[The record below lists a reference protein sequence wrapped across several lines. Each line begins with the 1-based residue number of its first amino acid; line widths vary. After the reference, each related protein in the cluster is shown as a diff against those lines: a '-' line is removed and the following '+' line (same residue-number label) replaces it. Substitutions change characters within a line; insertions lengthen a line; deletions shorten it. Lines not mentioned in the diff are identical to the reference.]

1 MGKSPSDAAG
11 DDGESAATVSTAAP
25 WLDVAEVI
33 LVGIG
38 ADRRVTAINR
48 KGCEVLGLPE
58 SEIIGRDWFASFVP
72 ERDRERTSAGFDA
85 LIAGDLADAEFFD
98 NTIVTASGEERL
110 IAWHN
115 AFLRGTDG
123 AVIGTVSSG
132 EDVTDRHRAEQS
144 QREFEHR
151 VRVVLEG
158 VHDAIVL
165 IDPET
170 MSLVEFNDR
179 ACRLLGYTREEFRHL
194 TLADIEGAETREAT
208 AEHIE
213 AVKRSGMDVFETVH
227 RAKDGSLRHVE
238 VKVRAV
244 ALHGRQLLQS
254 MWRDVTDTRQA
265 EHALRTSRARL
276 QRILDTAPVGIGEVR
291 DRVFTWVSSRVCEML
306 GYGEDELIG
315 QSSRMLYA
323 SDGEFE
329 RVGRLKYAQIAASGS
344 GQVDTTWRRKDGT
357 VIDIDLRSSVLDPA
371 ERPPR
376 VIFTALDIS
385 ERRRAETALRES
397 EERFR
402 AIFEQAAVGVAQIDT
417 ATGRFLRV
425 NQKYCQIVGLDSD
438 AMTAQTFMAI
448 THPDDLDEDL
458 ANMRRLV
465 RGECRDFSMEKRY
478 IRPDGS
484 IVWVNMTVSPMW
496 QQGEEPRTHIAVV
509 VDITPRK
516 TLEDEFRQAQK
527 LEAVGRLAGGIAHD
541 FNNIL
546 QAVVMQV
553 ELAKRHVDAGDPNHE
568 LLTGIAD
575 GAGRAADLTRQLLAF
590 SRRQMLRPREV
601 DLNQLIPD
609 ALKMVRRL
617 IGEHIDITFSPDSD
631 LPQVSVDPVQMEQV
645 MMNLCINAR
654 DAMPDG
660 GQISIATMTT
670 TIDPNRARALEL
682 RRPGLHVAV
691 VVADSGTGIDRD
703 TRERIFEPFFTT
715 KKLGEGTG
723 LGLSTVYGI
732 VRQHGGA
739 IEVCSETGCG
749 ATFTIY
755 LAAVERAVAATK
767 PDREEWVAV
776 GGHETVLLA
785 EDEPA
790 VRHLVQEMLEDAG
803 YSVLVAEDGQ
813 QAVELFEAEPD
824 AVGLAL
830 LDVVMPRV
838 GGRQAYARMA
848 AVRPD
853 LPVVFASGYSGDVV
867 HSRYQIDSGHRL
879 IQKPFTGRDL
889 LRVVR
894 DALDGGGRGD
904 SSSLDDGAG
913 QEGPPE

>member
-1 MGKSPSDAAG
+1 MPKTPSVAAG
-11 DDGESAATVSTAAP
+11 HDGESAASVSSAAP
-25 WLDVAEVI
+25 WLEVAEVI

-38 ADRRVTAINR
+38 ADHRVTAINR

-85 LIAGDLADAEFFD
+85 LITGDLAEAESFE
-98 NTIVTASGEERL
+98 NTIASASGEERL

-115 AFLRGTDG
+115 AFLRAPDG

-165 IDPET
+165 IDPE
-170 MSLVEFNDR
+170 SLSMVEFNDR
-179 ACRLLGYTREEFRHL
+179 ACRLLGYTRNEFRHL
-194 TLADIEGAETREAT
+194 TLADIEVAETPDVT
-208 AEHIE
+208 VDHVD
-213 AVKRSGMDVFETVH
+213 AVKRSGVDVFETVH
-227 RAKDGSLRHVE
+227 RAKDGSLRNVE

-244 ALHGRQLLQS
+244 ALQGRQLLQS
-254 MWRDVTDTRQA
+254 MWRDVTETRQA
-265 EHALRTSRARL
+265 EDALR
-276 QRILDTAPVGIGEVR
+276 D
-291 DRVFTWVSSRVCEML
+291 
-306 GYGEDELIG
+306 
-315 QSSRMLYA
+315 
-323 SDGEFE
+323 
-329 RVGRLKYAQIAASGS
+329 
-344 GQVDTTWRRKDGT
+344 
-357 VIDIDLRSSVLDPA
+357 
-371 ERPPR
+371 
-376 VIFTALDIS
+376 
-385 ERRRAETALRES
+385 S

-417 ATGRFLRV
+417 ITGRFLRV

-438 AMTAQTFMAI
+438 AMMAQTFMAI
-448 THPDDLDEDL
+448 TQPDDLRDDL
-458 ANMRRLV
+458 ANMQRLV
-465 RGECRDFSMEKRY
+465 RGECRDFSMEKRH

-484 IVWVNMTVSPMW
+484 FVWVNLTVSPMW
-496 QQGEEPRTHIAVV
+496 QPGEEPRTHIAVI

-553 ELAKRHVDAGDPNHE
+553 ELAKRHVDVDDSGHE

-575 GAGRAADLTRQLLAF
+575 GAARAADLTRQLLAF
-590 SRRQMLRPREV
+590 SRRQMLRPRDV
-601 DLNQLIPD
+601 DLNRLIPD

-617 IGEHIDITFSPDSD
+617 IGEYIDIAFSPDSD

-660 GQISIATMTT
+660 GEISIATMRTT
-670 TIDPNRARALEL
+670 VDPNRARALEL

-739 IEVCSETGCG
+739 IEVSSETGCG

-755 LAAVERAVAATK
+755 LAAVEGAVAATE
-767 PDREEWVAV
+767 PDRDEWVAV

-790 VRHLVQEMLEDAG
+790 VRELVQEMLEDAG
-803 YSVLVAEDGQ
+803 YTIVVAKDGQ
-813 QAVELFEAEPD
+813 QAVEIFEVDPD
-824 AVGLAL
+824 AVDLAL
-830 LDVVMPRV
+830 LDVVMPRL
-838 GGRQAYARMA
+838 GGKQAYARMA
-848 AVRPD
+848 AVRKD

-867 HSRYQIDSGHRL
+867 HTRFQIGSGHRL
-879 IQKPFTGRDL
+879 IQKPFTGREL

-894 DALDGGGRGD
+894 EVLDGDGSGD
-904 SSSLDDGAG
+904 SVATDDAVGTG
-913 QEGPPE
+913 LPPE